1 MTYSHFLALF
11 GKTLTA
17 GLILA
22 ASWGW
27 QPPEAAADAQPAP
40 RFAIIDVQQVLRES
54 EAVISLNREIEKLR
68 TAYQGELREKEEDLR
83 GADQELSR
91 QRTVISDEVFAQK
104 RQALEA
110 QVSTLQREVQGRKR
124 ALDRTFSTG
133 LAQVQAELAKVAKA
147 IAEER
152 GLDLIFSKAT
162 VVIVKPEFEITAE
175 ASKRLNQRLPS
186 VAVQM
191 PQK

>member
-1 MTYSHFLALF
+1 MTYRHFFARL

-22 ASWGW
+22 AGWGG
-27 QPPEAAADAQPAP
+27 QSAEAQPAP

-68 TAYQGELREKEEDLR
+68 TAYQGELREKEDSLR
-83 GADQELSR
+83 SADQELSR
-91 QRTVISDEVFAQK
+91 QRTVLSDEAFAQK
-104 RQALEA
+104 RQALES

-124 ALDRTFSTG
+124 ALDRSFSTG
-133 LAQVQAELAKVAKA
+133 LAQVQAELAKVAKG

-186 VAVQM
+186 VSIQM
-191 PQK
+191 PQN